1 MCICLILQK
10 ISCLENGVKT
20 LELKS
25 AEAEDQ
31 IREAEKNILP
41 LQEKVNKAREVE
53 LIDLEKG
60 VLILWAHF
68 KL

>member
-60 VLILWAHF
+60 VLIL
-68 KL
+68 